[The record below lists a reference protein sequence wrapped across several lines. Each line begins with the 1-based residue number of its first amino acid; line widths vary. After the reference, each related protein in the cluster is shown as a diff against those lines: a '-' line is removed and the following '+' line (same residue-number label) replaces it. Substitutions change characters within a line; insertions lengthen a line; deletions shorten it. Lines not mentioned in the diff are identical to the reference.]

1 MIYLINQIF
10 KAIFPTCFFSPFA
23 KFNDKKRGN
32 YYNKQSTTLDND
44 NVQSLSQQI

>member
-23 KFNDKKRGN
+23 KFNDKKGIIITI
-32 YYNKQSTTLDND
+32 NKAPLLTMIMFNL
-44 NVQSLSQQI
+44 